1 MKKAAYFFIILAAVF
16 WGTMGFFV
24 VTMTSLGFSRM
35 QIVFLRAVITAAAL
49 IIYTAVTDRK
59 AFSIHLHDIWIFLG
73 TGICSFVFFSYCY
86 FLAMQMTTLSVA
98 AVLLYTSPIFVVLLS
113 ALLFREKLTKRK
125 LLAIAITFLGCVLV
139 SGGFGHAG
147 IPLSGIL
154 VGLGAGLGY
163 ALYSIFGRYG
173 LNRYSTLTVT
183 LYTFIVA
190 GIACLPFVSIKE
202 TFALMDSPQAFTWVA
217 LLGIITCV
225 VPYLSYTKGLSLTE
239 TSTAAVIATLE
250 PVVATLISVFYFHE
264 QMTTGKIIGIFM
276 ILFSVYII
284 NGHLTKSVK

>member
-1 MKKAAYFFIILAAVF
+1 MYVAYF
-16 WGTMGFFV
+16 T
-24 VTMTSLGFSRM
+24 
-35 QIVFLRAVITAAAL
+35 TAACAS
-49 IIYTAVTDRK
+49 IAGTAANIVT
-59 AFSIHLHDIWIFLG
+59 
-73 TGICSFVFFSYCY
+73 TV
-86 FLAMQMTTLSVA
+86 
-98 AVLLYTSPIFVVLLS
+98 
-113 ALLFREKLTKRK
+113 
-125 LLAIAITFLGCVLV
+125 AIAITFLGCVLV